1 MIAAKV
7 EAVGFPTTKIL
18 SLISLL
24 FLSNDPQNPSGL
36 SCRPGSVP
44 GKPVAD
50 ELSRWDNGLNL
61 GLRKTAL
68 QEGYLGMSFGVKPLR
83 TQIRGKS
90 N

>member
-1 MIAAKV
+1 MILKTQQV
-7 EAVGFPTTKIL
+7 FFTGLEV
-18 SLISLL
+18 
-24 FLSNDPQNPSGL
+24 FLKN
-36 SCRPGSVP
+36 
-44 GKPVAD
+44 PVAT